1 MQFNG
6 IYVPVITPF
15 NDDFSINEKGF
26 SSIVDGAIAAGVQGV
41 IVGGTTGEYYAM
53 EKSERLLT
61 FAIAKE
67 AVAGRVPMITGI
79 GALRTEDAIDLAK
92 SAYKA
97 GADCL
102 LLGAPYYAIPTSE
115 ELVRHCLAVERAT
128 DLPIM
133 LYNFP
138 DRTGAPMDEA
148 CLERLSMRPNFCA
161 IKESSGDINR
171 VHLLARRFPHI
182 QLSCGMDDQAL
193 EFFAWG
199 AQSWVAGA
207 ANFLPKEHYALYH
220 ACVVEQD
227 FVKGRKIMTALLPLM
242 QTLEQG
248 GKFVQCIKYGCQLE
262 GIVTGPV
269 RKPLRDMS
277 IELKR
282 EFEVTVQTVK
292 TTIASICNNFTE
304 A

>member
-15 NDDFSINEKGF
+15 NDDFSINEAGF
-26 SSIVDGAIAAGVQGV
+26 GTIIDRVIKAGVQGI

-53 EKSERLLT
+53 EKAERVRT
-61 FAIAKE
+61 FNLAKE
-67 AVAGRVPMITGI
+67 AVGARVPLVAGV
-79 GALRTEDAIDLAK
+79 GALRTEDAIYFAQEAD
-92 SAYKA
+92 KA
-97 GADCL
+97 GVDCL

-115 ELVRHCLAVERAT
+115 ELAQHCLAVEQAT

-133 LYNFP
+133 LYNYP
-138 DRTGAPMDEA
+138 DRTGASFDQA
-148 CLERLSMRPNFCA
+148 CLERLSMRANFCA

-171 VHLLARRFPHI
+171 VHLLASKFAHI

-199 AQSWVAGA
+199 AKSWVAGA

-220 ACVVEQD
+220 ACLVEQD
-227 FVKGRKIMTALLPLM
+227 FVKGQKIMTALLPLM

-262 GIVTGPV
+262 GIITGPV
-269 RKPLRDMS
+269 RKPLQEMNDT
-277 IELKR
+277 LKS
-282 EFEVTVQTVK
+282 EFEATVTSVK
-292 TTIASICNNFTE
+292 AAIAQICNH
-304 A
+304 